1 MVTEWIE
8 RPDFVFSG
16 THTQISP
23 FANPLLGPSVTVL
36 PLKKKIDRASVPEWA
51 VVECPASTGVA
62 VGRLI
67 QNSTFQNNKQDNSVY
82 VFAFANCE
90 IHTVLA
96 KGDKDGQLL
105 QACWLKGYHYQS
117 CNIFFVLP

>member
-36 PLKKKIDRASVPEWA
+36 PLKKKIDRASVPE
-51 VVECPASTGVA
+51 
-62 VGRLI
+62 
-67 QNSTFQNNKQDNSVY
+67 
-82 VFAFANCE
+82 
-90 IHTVLA
+90 
-96 KGDKDGQLL
+96 
-105 QACWLKGYHYQS
+105 
-117 CNIFFVLP
+117 